1 MKKFIFLFLGILILP
16 GCATYKF
23 HRGEVPY
30 DKGYVV
36 SRDGYT
42 ILEYTAGK
50 DNSVPN
56 LQLAKE
62 RFKRRKAMVEHYY
75 KKMGYIEN
83 RFKMTFWN
91 PPIMLLKA
99 IGGTFRLP
107 FVAISDYKYEHNRNY
122 REKVRKIEEEKEARE
137 ELRIEKLKDKLNT
150 YIENVEN
157 KLAKEGDVVKPM
169 PVAIEQPVI
178 SQKEETVEPVPEKEK
193 AFPEEAGLPVQAE
206 KEPIGA
212 RPKDSPLA
220 VIIAKPAKGYAPLT
234 VRFSGSRST
243 SPYGRIVSYF
253 WDFGDGDTSAK
264 VNPSNTYYS
273 GSFAPQYFTVTLT
286 VEDDKGN
293 IAKATA
299 NIEVRNK

>member
-1 MKKFIFLFLGILILP
+1 MNKILVLVTLAIFLS

-23 HRGEVPY
+23 QRGKAPY

-36 SRDGYT
+36 SRDDYVIPEYT
-42 ILEYTAGK
+42 IGP
-50 DNSVPN
+50 DNSAPK
-56 LQLAKE
+56 LELARE
-62 RFKRRKAMVEHYY
+62 RFKKRRRIVEHYY

-157 KLAKEGDVVKPM
+157 GLAKEGAAVLPA
-169 PVAIEQPVI
+169 PVAIKQAVV
-178 SQKEETVEPVPEKEK
+178 SQKDELAEPVPEKEK
-193 AFPEEAGLPVQAE
+193 APPEEAGLPVQAE
-206 KEPIGA
+206 KEPIRA

-220 VIIAKPAKGYAPLT
+220 VIIARPAKGYAPLT

-243 SPYGRIVSYF
+243 SPYGKIVSYF

-286 VEDDKGN
+286 VQDDKGN

-299 NIEVRNK
+299 NIEARNK